1 MSVAVA
7 TLHEDILSSNCANYV
22 FIVLSCLAVKID
34 IINETVDYS
43 QCHCSN
49 DGDDPQ
55 NVTEE
60 PRSREIL
67 ESMQCRLR
75 AVNLTFLK
83 TFVRTETRKG

>member
-22 FIVLSCLAVKID
+22 FIVLSCLAIKID

-49 DGDDPQ
+49 DGDDPE

-67 ESMQCRLR
+67 ESMQCGLR

-83 TFVRTETRKG
+83 TFV